1 MEATAKKTSSM
12 FSGARL
18 LFFKLCM
25 APESTH
31 ETCCTA
37 RAVDYPNRTV
47 WMSSVIGDTL
57 SVKAEGQTLSNVIL
71 HNVNQR
77 CKSSPDWKS
86 PIPNKITL
94 KKQTKK
100 TKLFIL
106 LQVAKQETRF
116 LRQIIPQQSKE
127 YIHTSPKAH
136 PAMWAYI
143 ENESSKSPNRVWVM
157 NCINVMHL

>member
-1 MEATAKKTSSM
+1 MYGSWINAWD
-12 FSGARL
+12 L
-18 LFFKLCM
+18 LYCQSCWLPKQNSVNEFCDWRHIFF
-25 APESTH
+25 
-31 ETCCTA
+31 
-37 RAVDYPNRTV
+37 
-47 WMSSVIGDTL
+47 

-94 KKQTKK
+94 KKKTKK